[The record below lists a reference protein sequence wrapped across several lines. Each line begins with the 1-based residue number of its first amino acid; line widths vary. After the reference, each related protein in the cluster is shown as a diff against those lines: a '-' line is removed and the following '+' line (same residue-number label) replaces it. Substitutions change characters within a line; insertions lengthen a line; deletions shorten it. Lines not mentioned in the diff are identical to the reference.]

1 MNLCTMLAVVNDTAT
16 ASESGSEN
24 LVLVIVII
32 VAVLIIVGF
41 PVSIFNAL
49 VKLRNRVKEAWAQ
62 IDVQLKRRYDL
73 IPNLVETVKGY
84 AKHEKETLENV
95 IKARNQALSA
105 LESLSKASAG
115 VPTADSNM
123 PGAEPGNMKLLTNAE
138 NILTGMLKQM
148 NITFEQYPD
157 LKANTN
163 FLKLQEELSHT
174 ENLVAFSRQHYNDEV
189 RIYNTKRELFP
200 NNVFSGMF
208 GFQTAS
214 FFETADTEKDSPKV
228 DFNS

>member
-1 MNLCTMLAVVNDTAT
+1 MDLCIVLGVVNDAAT
-16 ASESGSEN
+16 TSESSSEN

-73 IPNLVETVKGY
+73 IPNLVDTVKGY

-105 LESLSKASAG
+105 LESLSK
-115 VPTADSNM
+115 VLN
-123 PGAEPGNMKLLTNAE
+123 
-138 NILTGMLKQM
+138 
-148 NITFEQYPD
+148 
-157 LKANTN
+157 
-163 FLKLQEELSHT
+163 QET
-174 ENLVAFSRQHYNDEV
+174 
-189 RIYNTKRELFP
+189 
-200 NNVFSGMF
+200 
-208 GFQTAS
+208 
-214 FFETADTEKDSPKV
+214 
-228 DFNS
+228 

>member
-1 MNLCTMLAVVNDTAT
+1 MNLYSLLGEVNNA
-16 ASESGSEN
+16 AESAGNGSEN
-24 LVLVIVII
+24 LLIVIVII
-32 VAVLIIVGF
+32 VAVLIIIGF
-41 PVSIFNAL
+41 PISIFNAL
-49 VKLRNRVKEAWAQ
+49 VRLRNRVKESWAQ

-95 IKARNQALSA
+95 IKARNQAVSA
-105 LESLSKASAG
+105 LESLSKTSGG
-115 VPTADSNM
+115 VPTDAAGM

-138 NILTGMLKQM
+138 NILTSMLKQM
-148 NITFEQYPD
+148 NITFERYPD

-200 NNVFSGMF
+200 NNVFAGML
-208 GFQTAS
+208 GFRAAS
-214 FFETADTEKDSPKV
+214 FFETADTEKIAPKV